1 MVWCIEHADSGDEVI
16 ECLAESLS
24 ILEVSRH
31 TKNPRLY
38 KHKKKFSKK
47 ICMCPSCARL
57 LTPLIASDPCRKKDS
72 SIVPDIGHPA
82 QLHRQGDP
90 QRLLLQNRFPGEKM
104 FFFFIINF

>member
-1 MVWCIEHADSGDEVI
+1 
-16 ECLAESLS
+16 
-24 ILEVSRH
+24 
-31 TKNPRLY
+31 
-38 KHKKKFSKK
+38 
-47 ICMCPSCARL
+47 MCPSCARL

-104 FFFFIINF
+104 F